1 MEIAYITADDPES
14 PFSWSGISYYMF
26 RALKDQGLGVTHVGK
41 SLRNGRSCLPR
52 SFQRILNSLVPLS
65 PLTDMIAAAD
75 RSAALLEKEL
85 RVKSY
90 DAIFTPVSSREI
102 ALLNTNLP
110 IVYLSDATPG
120 LLANY

>member
-1 MEIAYITADDPES
+1 
-14 PFSWSGISYYMF
+14 
-26 RALKDQGLGVTHVGK
+26 
-41 SLRNGRSCLPR
+41 
-52 SFQRILNSLVPLS
+52 
-65 PLTDMIAAAD
+65 MIAAAD